1 LQATTGPTEEG
12 ASISTWEVL
21 RYAQDDK
28 LNMPPTSETFAAGLP
43 VEIGQIDRELK
54 KLWTESG
61 GAMTRASLINLAIYS
76 EAPESLP
83 KNTQLISQI
92 TENHACRA
100 IVIGANPAAK
110 ENRVEAWI
118 SAHCHVS
125 RAGSKQ
131 VCSEQLS
138 FLLEGRSANLL
149 PNIVFSQLDSD
160 LPLCLW
166 WQDEFPD
173 PMDSQLWAWVDRL
186 IYDSQRWKDFQSQL
200 RLVQTAQAEA
210 RQRIVLCDLNWTRL
224 VHHRL
229 ALAQFFDHPA
239 SHHHL
244 DEMKCARIE
253 HAPEYRSTAILLA
266 GWLAAQLGYD
276 EETADK
282 SGMLRF
288 KRTEDAARF
297 FEVELIEMMGEPIS
311 RCVATS
317 ASLEFRV
324 AHASAS
330 DLLEVSSG
338 AAGEERMHQLLPA
351 GKNDSVSLMSEE
363 LMRGGPHRVYLRA
376 VDRVRE
382 LM

>member
-1 LQATTGPTEEG
+1 MQATTGPMKEG
-12 ASISTWEVL
+12 ESIGTWEVL

-43 VEIGQIDRELK
+43 VEIGQMDRELK

-61 GAMTRASLINLAIYS
+61 GAMARASLINLAIYS

-138 FLLEGRSANLL
+138 FLLEGCSANLL

-173 PMDSQLWAWVDRL
+173 PMDPQLWAWVDRL
-186 IYDSQRWKDFQSQL
+186 IYDSQTWKDFQSQL

-224 VHHRL
+224 IHHRL

-244 DEMKCARIE
+244 DEMKRARIE
-253 HAPEYRSTAILLA
+253 HAPEYHSTAILLA

-276 EETADK
+276 EGTADK

-288 KRTEDAARF
+288 KRTEDAAKF
-297 FEVELIEMMGEPIS
+297 FEVELIEIMGEPIS

-324 AHASAS
+324 AHTSGS
-330 DLLEVSSG
+330 DLLEASSG
-338 AAGEERMHQLLPA
+338 AAGNERIHQLLPA

-363 LMRGGPHRVYLRA
+363 LMRGGPHHVYLRA